1 MGREEKRKSSW
12 SGLMETTSQSLQPSL
27 AHLNCHPLGIS
38 DVKKLK
44 SAWYQASA
52 AVSFPSQLL
61 LQGQIL
67 YKEPVPLSKKTPACY
82 LQLSS
87 H

>member
-1 MGREEKRKSSW
+1 MGREEKRKASW

-27 AHLNCHPLGIS
+27 AHLNRHPLGIS

-44 SAWYQASA
+44 SAWYQHQQFLSP
-52 AVSFPSQLL
+52 PSYLL

-67 YKEPVPLSKKTPACY
+67 YKETVHFSKKTPACY
-82 LQLSS
+82 L
-87 H
+87 